1 MYRIQ
6 KFKRSFSI
14 FTAFCML
21 VSLVQLAT
29 PQMVSAA
36 TDPYLLSLNRTTY
49 GSSSNGESTT
59 DKAVDNDSNS
69 RWESEWGKDD
79 EWLYVDLGASASIT
93 EVKINWENAYA
104 KDYVIEVSDDE
115 TEWHPI
121 HTVTNGTGG
130 NEDLSVTG
138 TGRYVRLHFSKRA
151 QVAYGYSIFD
161 FQVYGT
167 GGINTPPA
175 TPLGENIALNKTA
188 TASSVHEDW
197 YLKPG
202 QVDAKNAVDGDMNT
216 HWGSAVSDS
225 QWIYVDL
232 ESSHTIG
239 RVILNW
245 DSSARSY
252 DIEVSDDAQTWKK
265 VYTQLNGRGGEENI
279 PLYATGRY
287 IRMNGITRSTT
298 YEFGLKEFKVYDYVS
313 NDPKPVYTTPDL
325 PSAKVTHLGSGSYV
339 SDTTLFPQPME
350 PFEKTSEVN
359 SPIPSND
366 WWQSLL
372 IKNLGDALITLPLKA
387 KYQKQGL
394 GMLTPSAGWVQDRSA
409 VTEKNIDLFLMANN
423 INTSVMNSKVS
434 GYGDYSA
441 NVVLSDDDTEKMK
454 TTFVKG
460 SPYEFTEFSDPNS
473 PEIYST
479 AITRLFD
486 DNGNAILTN
495 DGESIS
501 ADHIGIEIT
510 NSDGAPNPKTITRYY
525 GVFAPQGTT
534 FKKAGN
540 KIKMQL
546 GNGEGYL
553 SMATMPSDSDLNYFY
568 KHAYAFVTDTKV
580 DYNYD
585 DKTSDVTTDF
595 KQITSLKRTD
605 LADST
610 LMCMLPAQWK
620 ASSDSTTDLEY
631 PSVRGALKVHEGN
644 SFSTVDKFNGMV
656 PQFTEPL
663 NSEYSRS
670 NLLKYLADLDKSTSS
685 NYMSGDA
692 YWQGKVLHPLAM
704 GVIIADQ
711 INAKDYKEKFLK
723 ELKAILTDWY
733 TYKPGETEGYYFNY
747 NPEWGTLI
755 YKNSEFGANT
765 GITDH
770 HFTYG
775 YFTFASA
782 ILATYDSDF
791 LKNYGP
797 MVDTLIRDY
806 ANPSKT
812 DSEFP
817 QFRNFDPYEGHSW
830 AGGYADN
837 NDGNNQE
844 AAGESLFGW
853 VGEYMWGTVSG
864 NTKYRDAGIYGFT
877 TELKAVEQYWF
888 NYDGDNWLPDY
899 NHKTVGQVYGGA
911 NFFGTFFNG
920 NSVYVYGIHWLPT
933 GEYLTNYGVDKE
945 KVANLYEGMKED
957 IINDYDKNTDPNK
970 GPAPNPNDVETDWRH
985 ITWPIESLS
994 DSKAVLDKWDVSKV
1008 QTNEAY
1014 DTYWFVNNMATLG
1027 QRTRDVWAENGVTS
1041 SIYKNGDKYT
1051 ALAWNPTDSP
1061 LTVKF
1066 CDASGEL
1073 GYTIVAPKA
1082 LVAVDPLIK
1091 GAVSKNAL
1099 QAEINATNTL
1109 IQTDYTEES
1118 WAALNLALTAATT
1131 VNNDVVAT
1139 SEQVDTAL
1147 KNLRDASATLIKTTG
1162 MPNADVNLALNK
1174 TAVSS
1179 SNEADGLGPQN
1190 TTDENTESRW
1200 GSNWAVNNDN
1210 HPEYVYVDLGQPYF
1224 IGDVKVFWSDAYS
1237 KEYKIQTCISKPED
1251 ESSWVTASTVT
1262 DSTGGLQDS
1271 TLASTS
1277 ARYVRIYCINPAT
1290 QWGAS
1295 IKNIEVYGAKAD
1307 KTALKA
1313 KIDQAN
1319 QLKESDYTQDNWV
1332 NFKNALITSTKVN
1345 DDLNTTQDKV
1355 DEALKTLQDVINV
1368 LTNTGDN
1375 NNLALSKVAVSS
1387 SNEADGLGA
1396 QNTTDDNLDSR
1407 WSSNWAANTDNHPE
1421 SVFVD
1426 LGDFHDINNVKLSWS
1441 DAYAKGYEIQTCIS
1455 NPEDESSWSTVAS
1468 ISDGT
1473 GGLQESRFANTNA
1486 RYVRIY
1492 CTNAST
1498 QWGYSIKNIEVYSYV
1513 NKIDLDN
1520 DENLALSKSAVSSSN
1535 EADGLGAQNT
1545 TDDNLDSRW
1554 SSNWA
1559 ANTDNHPEY
1568 MYLDLGDVS
1577 NNISNVKIL
1586 WDSAYARGY
1595 EIQACKANPDDES
1608 SWETVSTIKD
1618 GAGGLADIVFPSVS
1632 ARYIRIYCKKPITQ
1646 WGYSL
1651 RNIEIYTDK
1660 IALEDKITEGN
1671 SLEESNYTEDTW
1683 KHFSKALVSAIE
1695 VESNKSATTE
1705 EIDNALGDLNDG
1717 ITNLVKDTE
1726 SNDVNLALNKP
1737 AESSSNEAIGLDAQ
1751 HTTDKDTDSR
1761 WSSNWA
1767 ANKDN
1772 HPEYLYMDLGKSY
1785 NMNNVKVLW
1794 DSAYAKGYEIQTSTS
1809 DPEDESSWNTVAS
1822 VTDGTGGLQNST
1834 FASTNARYVRI
1845 YCEDPSTQWGY
1856 SIKNIEIYAGVDKNS
1871 LGSKIDAA
1879 NELKESDYTEYSWES
1894 FSNALTAAIDVN
1906 NNEKT
1911 TQNKINKALKN
1922 LKGAIDTLEKATVKP
1937 KDSEDLPLDESQV
1950 SSSNEKDAS
1959 EIQNTNDTNANQ

>member
-1 MYRIQ
+1 MYKIKGIKRIR
-6 KFKRSFSI
+6 FKRSFSI
-14 FTAFCML
+14 FTTFCML
-21 VSLVQLAT
+21 LSLIQLVT
-29 PQMVSAA
+29 PQTARAA
-36 TDPYLLSLNRTTY
+36 TEPYLISLNRTTY
-49 GSSSNGESTT
+49 ASSSNGGNTS
-59 DKAVDNDSNS
+59 DKVADGDNNS

-79 EWLYVDLGASASIT
+79 QWLYVDLGASASIT
-93 EVKINWENAYA
+93 GVKINWENAYA
-104 KDYVIEVSDDE
+104 KDYIIEISDDE
-115 TEWHPI
+115 TEWHTI
-121 HTVTNGTGG
+121 RTITNGTGG
-130 NEDLSVTG
+130 TNGIEDLSVTG
-138 TGRYVRLHFSKRA
+138 TGRYVRLHFSKRS
-151 QVAYGYSIFD
+151 QLAYGYSIFE

-167 GGINTPPA
+167 GGINPPPA
-175 TPLGENIALNKTA
+175 APLGENIALNKTSI
-188 TASSVHEDW
+188 ASSVHEDW

-202 QVDAKNAVDGDMNT
+202 QTDAKNAVDGDMNT
-216 HWGSAVSDS
+216 RWGSAIRDS
-225 QWIYVDL
+225 EWIYVDL
-232 ESSHTIG
+232 ETSHTIG

-245 DSSARSY
+245 DSPARSY
-252 DIEVSDDAQTWKK
+252 DIEVSDDAETWKK
-265 VYTQLNGRGGEENI
+265 VYRQLNGRGGEENI
-279 PLYATGRY
+279 PLYTTGRY

-298 YEFGLKEFKVYDYVS
+298 FEFGLKEFRVYDYVS
-313 NDPKPVYTTPDL
+313 NDPKPVYTIANL
-325 PSAKVTHLGSGSYV
+325 PSAKVTEAGSGSYV
-339 SDTTLFPQPME
+339 SDPNLFPQPME

-394 GMLTPSAGWVQDRSA
+394 GILTPSAGWVQDKSA
-409 VTEKNIDLFLMANN
+409 ATEKNIDLFLMANN

-454 TTFVKG
+454 TTFIKG
-460 SPYEFTEFSDPNS
+460 SPYVFTEFSNPSS

-479 AITRLFD
+479 AITRIFD
-486 DNGNAILTN
+486 DNGQEILAN

-510 NSDGAPNPKTITRYY
+510 NADGAPNQKTITRYY
-525 GVFAPQGTT
+525 GVFAPKGST
-534 FKKAGN
+534 FRKTGN
-540 KIKMQL
+540 KIKMLL
-546 GNGEGYL
+546 GSGDGYL

-568 KHAYAFVTDTKV
+568 EHAYAFVTDTKV

-585 DKTSDVTTDF
+585 DKTSDVTTNF
-595 KQITSLKRTD
+595 NQTISLKRTD
-605 LADST
+605 LADTT

-631 PSVRGALKVHEGN
+631 PSVRGTLKVYEGN

-663 NSEYSRS
+663 NPEYSRS
-670 NLLKYLADLDKSTSS
+670 NLLKYLAELDKATSS

-704 GVIIADQ
+704 GVLIADQ
-711 INAKDYKEKFLK
+711 INAKDYKEKFLG

-806 ANPSKT
+806 ANPSST

-817 QFRNFDPYEGHSW
+817 KFRNFDPYEGHSW

-957 IINDYDKNTDPNK
+957 IINDYNKNTDPNK

-994 DSKAVLDKWDVSKV
+994 DSRAVLDKWDVSKV

-1027 QRTRDVWAENGVTS
+1027 QRTRDIWAENGATS
-1041 SIYKNGDKYT
+1041 SVYKNGDKYT
-1051 ALAWNPTDSP
+1051 ALAWNPTDHP
-1061 LTVKF
+1061 ITVKF

-1082 LVAVDPLIK
+1082 LVAVDPFIED
-1091 GAVSKNAL
+1091 AVSKNAL

-1118 WAALNLALTAATT
+1118 WASLALVLTEATT
-1131 VNNDVVAT
+1131 VNNDVAAT

-1147 KNLRDASATLIKTTG
+1147 KNLREASAALIKTTG
-1162 MPNADVNLALNK
+1162 IPKGDVNLALNK
-1174 TAVSS
+1174 LTVSS
-1179 SNEADGLGPQN
+1179 SNEADGLGAQN
-1190 TTDENTESRW
+1190 TTDENTDSRW

-1224 IGDVKVFWSDAYS
+1224 IGEVKLSWSDAYA
-1237 KEYKIQTCISKPED
+1237 KDYEIQTCISNPKD
-1251 ESSWVTASTVT
+1251 EGSWETIKTVT
-1262 DSTGGLQDS
+1262 DGTGGLEDL
-1271 TLASTS
+1271 TFKTTS
-1277 ARYVRIYCINPAT
+1277 ARYVRVYCKNPAT
-1290 QWGAS
+1290 QWGYS
-1295 IKNIEVYGAKAD
+1295 IKNIEVYGAVD
-1307 KTALKA
+1307 KTALTEEIAKA
-1313 KIDQAN
+1313 NSLNQIYYTEDTWATFKETLIEATKINNDEKA
-1319 QLKESDYTQDNWV
+1319 TQDIINKA
-1332 NFKNALITSTKVN
+1332 FKNLQIVM
-1345 DDLNTTQDKV
+1345 
-1355 DEALKTLQDVINV
+1355 EALVKNDQTIDDSL
-1368 LTNTGDN
+1368 
-1375 NNLALSKVAVSS
+1375 NLALNKPAVSS

-1396 QNTTDDNLDSR
+1396 QNTTDENIDSR
-1407 WSSNWAANTDNHPE
+1407 WSSDWAANKDNNSE
-1421 SVFVD
+1421 YVYVD
-1426 LGDFHDINNVKLSWS
+1426 LG
-1441 DAYAKGYEIQTCIS
+1441 E
-1455 NPEDESSWSTVAS
+1455 
-1468 ISDGT
+1468 
-1473 GGLQESRFANTNA
+1473 
-1486 RYVRIY
+1486 
-1492 CTNAST
+1492 
-1498 QWGYSIKNIEVYSYV
+1498 
-1513 NKIDLDN
+1513 
-1520 DENLALSKSAVSSSN
+1520 
-1535 EADGLGAQNT
+1535 
-1545 TDDNLDSRW
+1545 
-1554 SSNWA
+1554 
-1559 ANTDNHPEY
+1559 
-1568 MYLDLGDVS
+1568 VS
-1577 NNISNVKIL
+1577 NISEAKIL

-1595 EIQACKANPDDES
+1595 EIQVCTSDPEEES

-1632 ARYIRIYCKKPITQ
+1632 AKYVRVYCKNPITQ

-1651 RNIEIYTDK
+1651 KNIEIYNNKT
-1660 IALEDKITEGN
+1660 ALENKITEGN
-1671 SLEESNYTEDTW
+1671 LLEENKYTEDTW
-1683 KHFSKALVSAIE
+1683 ETFSEALVEAIDINDTSS
-1695 VESNKSATTE
+1695 VTIH
-1705 EIDNALGDLNDG
+1705 EIDNALEKLNNG
-1717 ITNLVKDTE
+1717 IAGLAEDIVK
-1726 SNDVNLALNKP
+1726 SDVNIALDKP
-1737 AESSSNEAIGLDAQ
+1737 VTSSSDEAIGLDGQ
-1751 HTTDKDTDSR
+1751 HITDKNIDSR

-1772 HPEYLYMDLGKSY
+1772 NPEYVYVDLGKAYDISEA
-1785 NMNNVKVLW
+1785 KILW
-1794 DSAYAKGYEIQTSTS
+1794 DSAYAKDYEVQVSTS
-1809 DPEDESSWNTVAS
+1809 NPEEESNWETVAT
-1822 VTDGTGGLQNST
+1822 VTDGTGGLQDSK
-1834 FASTNARYVRI
+1834 FASISARYVRV
-1845 YCEDPSTQWGY
+1845 YCENPSTQWGY
-1856 SIKNIEIYAGVDKNS
+1856 SIKDIGIYGGLDKS
-1871 LGSKIDAA
+1871 ALDVGIAQA
-1879 NELKESDYTEYSWES
+1879 NDLNESDYTEDTWKTFNE
-1894 FSNALTAAIDVN
+1894 ALTKAIEVN
-1906 NNEKT
+1906 HDEKT
-1911 TQNKINKALKN
+1911 TKNKVNKALKN
-1922 LKGAIDTLEKATVKP
+1922 LQSSIETLEKITATPV
-1937 KDSEDLPLDESQV
+1937 DNEEVPLDETQV
-1950 SSSNEKDAS
+1950 PSSNEANGTAQ
-1959 EIQNTNDTNANQ
+1959 QNTADTNIDTVA